1 MKSSQKTSVALAR
14 RPVALAVG
22 LLLASAGLAHAQS
35 VPSDAAPTSLPAA
48 APATPPATSSTATP
62 AAAPAAEAPT
72 LATVTVS
79 ASGLQL
85 GSSELATPVTVL
97 EGDELVQRRAATLG
111 DTLDGMPG
119 ISASHFGAGA
129 SRPII
134 RGMDGP
140 RVKILSDGS
149 ELQDASTVS
158 PDHAVASSPLLAR
171 QIEVLRG
178 PSALLYGGG
187 AVGGVVNVLDDKVP
201 TAIPEKGYTGSA
213 ELRAG
218 SNAREKAGAFALTG
232 GAGQLALHVE
242 GAANDAQSYR
252 AGSGW
257 PQGARVPG
265 SYQRGDTGSVGLSWI
280 DTDGYLGAAY
290 TRQTAKYGLPGDDA
304 AHAGCGAEGNRL
316 VCPADAEPAEAATD
330 ATAPMVDLLSE
341 RWDLRGELRNPFAGV
356 AAVRLRSGLTHYRHN
371 EIEDGAIG
379 TTFNNRAYDSRIE
392 LEHLPIA
399 GWRGL
404 VGLQLGQRDFRADGE
419 ESYIEPTA
427 THKIGLFALEEY
439 RWRDWRFEAALRHDR
454 QSVEA
459 QSSGIEREHHGTSA
473 SLGAVWK
480 FTPGYAL
487 GASLTRAVR
496 LPTAEELYAQGLHL
510 ATRTYERGNAD
521 LRAETAQNIDLSLR
535 KMAGDTTFELSV
547 FRNHIANYIYGRT
560 VDELGGLQL
569 LQYSQ
574 QDATFTGFEGQVRQR
589 LTRHLGLTLRGD
601 AVRASLDDGSRVPRM
616 PAARVGLRLDGSW
629 GPWQG
634 YTEWLQVARQDRTAA
649 FETPT
654 PGYGMLNMGL
664 SYGGTA
670 SGAFGQRWQ
679 LYLKANNLNNRLA
692 YASTSFIKTAAPLMG
707 RDITLGLR
715 VEF

>member
-1 MKSSQKTSVALAR
+1 MKSFQKTSAASVR

-22 LLLASAGLAHAQS
+22 LLLMSLDVAQAQS
-35 VPSDAAPTSLPAA
+35 VPSGSAPTSQPAA
-48 APATPPATSSTATP
+48 VSATPPATSSTATP

-158 PDHAVASSPLLAR
+158 PDHAVASTPLLAR

-280 DTDGYLGAAY
+280 NTDGYLGAAY
-290 TRQTAKYGLPGDDA
+290 TRQTAKYGLSGDDA

-535 KMAGDTTFELSV
+535 KIAGDTTFELSV

-601 AVRASLDDGSRVPRM
+601 AVRASLDDGSRVPRV
-616 PAARVGLRLDGSW
+616 PAARVGLRLDGNW